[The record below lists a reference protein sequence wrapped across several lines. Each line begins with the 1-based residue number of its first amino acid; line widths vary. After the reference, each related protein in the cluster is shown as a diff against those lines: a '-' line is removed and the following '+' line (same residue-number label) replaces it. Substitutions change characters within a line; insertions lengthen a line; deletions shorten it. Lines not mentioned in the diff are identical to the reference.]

1 MAIIH
6 SESDEMIEMYHA
18 EKLFEAAND
27 PKEFILIDSNHS
39 NVFVTKNNRQIL
51 FDYLKTL
58 RE

>member
-1 MAIIH
+1 
-6 SESDEMIEMYHA
+6 MIEMYHA
-18 EKLFEAAND
+18 EKLFDAAKQ